1 MKKLVVLSLAGFL
14 ILAFGAVGYAQ
25 QLYELEKG
33 KPTIISTPGINN
45 PNFQQGNYQ
54 EMVVGEKPPVLEFKA
69 SGFIDVIYEM
79 NKNVQQAAPNPWYD
93 SSGGFLFGV
102 NRVFAPQNALGTIT
116 SGPLQGAPRGA
127 AFNNKQTYLETRA
140 RLRFDALMGK
150 QVSGTFI
157 FEIDA
162 TRWGERNGLG
172 AQRNQAGDWNADSAS
187 VEVKNA
193 FISFALPPIIP
204 VPVTINAGILPLVTR
219 PVVQYTDGT
228 GMNITF
234 KPDPAQITF
243 IWMKALENQDW
254 ASDDADVYGIQAK
267 VNVGTLT
274 LGGFLSYYNMNTYP
288 FQGSGSLNMYAVTPT
303 AFGNSAYNSNFVNPN
318 TADFSWWGLYLDGK
332 LGPVNINSDFVYD
345 YGYVVSHGT
354 TAVTNNP
361 FAERKVDYR
370 GWISRVAVDFPWEKF
385 NFGAVGLYASGSD
398 LKQTSSTGI
407 PGGGVATGV
416 AADGFTRKVSGY
428 VSPPN
433 AETVYDDEDLVI
445 YGTGANGINR
455 AGTGYQNNPATAV
468 GRNPYG
474 GTWFAKLYGQ
484 VKPTPW
490 YRVTL
495 FGMYIGDTTKHGNT
509 LTDAVNSNGTP
520 RDDKSIGWEIGLFND
535 IQIYRNLQLRAGGA
549 YLFAGKAFDY
559 KDQRIGAP
567 TTAPFSNVSVSNPWA
582 LAVKLLY
589 VF

>member
-1 MKKLVVLSLAGFL
+1 
-14 ILAFGAVGYAQ
+14 
-25 QLYELEKG
+25 
-33 KPTIISTPGINN
+33 
-45 PNFQQGNYQ
+45 
-54 EMVVGEKPPVLEFKA
+54 
-69 SGFIDVIYEM
+69 
-79 NKNVQQAAPNPWYD
+79 
-93 SSGGFLFGV
+93 
-102 NRVFAPQNALGTIT
+102 
-116 SGPLQGAPRGA
+116 
-127 AFNNKQTYLETRA
+127 
-140 RLRFDALMGK
+140 
-150 QVSGTFI
+150 
-157 FEIDA
+157 
-162 TRWGERNGLG
+162 
-172 AQRNQAGDWNADSAS
+172 
-187 VEVKNA
+187 
-193 FISFALPPIIP
+193 
-204 VPVTINAGILPLVTR
+204 
-219 PVVQYTDGT
+219 
-228 GMNITF
+228 
-234 KPDPAQITF
+234 
-243 IWMKALENQDW
+243 MKALENQDW

-288 FQGSGSLNMYAVTPT
+288 FQGSGSFNMYGFGPAQ
-303 AFGNSAYNSNFVNPN
+303 AGGNSAYNSSFINNN

-345 YGYVVSHGT
+345 YGYVVAHGT

-361 FAERKVDYR
+361 FSERKVDYR

-398 LKQTSSTGI
+398 LKQTSSTGN

-428 VSPPN
+428 MSPPN
-433 AETVYDDEDLVI
+433 AETVYDDEDLVV

-559 KDQRIGAP
+559 HDQRIGAISN
-567 TTAPFSNVSVSNPWA
+567 TNVSVSNPWA

>member
-1 MKKLVVLSLAGFL
+1 MKKLVVLSLVGL
-14 ILAFGAVGYAQ
+14 SILAFGAIGYAQ

-33 KPTIISTPGINN
+33 KPTIISQPGINN
-45 PNFQQGNYQ
+45 PPFQTQNYS
-54 EMVVGEKPPVLEFKA
+54 EVVVGEKPPVLEFKA
-69 SGFIDVIYEM
+69 SGFIDVIGEM
-79 NKNVQQAAPNPWYD
+79 NKNVPQMSPNPWTD
-93 SSGGFLFGV
+93 FSAGTLFGV
-102 NRVFAPQNALGTIT
+102 NRIFAPQSSLGTIT
-116 SGPLQGAPRGA
+116 SGALQGAPRGA
-127 AFNNKQTYLETRA
+127 AFNNKQSYMETRA

-193 FISFALPPIIP
+193 FITFALPPIIP

-228 GMNITF
+228 GINITF
-234 KPDPAQITF
+234 KPDPAQITL

-274 LGGFLSYYNMNTYP
+274 LGGYVSYYNMNTYP
-288 FQGSGSLNMYAVTPT
+288 FQSSGAFNMYAVNP
-303 AFGNSAYNSNFVNPN
+303 AAPGVAGGNSAYNSNYLINN
-318 TADFSWWGLYLDGK
+318 TADFSWWGLYVDGK
-332 LGPVNINSDFVYD
+332 VGPVNINTDFVYD
-345 YGYVVSHGT
+345 YGYVVAHGD
-354 TAVTNNP
+354 TAFTNNVLS
-361 FAERKVDYR
+361 ERKVDYR
-370 GWISRVAVDFPWEKF
+370 GWITRLAVDFPWEKF
-385 NFGAVGLYASGSD
+385 NFGVVGMYASGSD
-398 LKQTSSTGI
+398 LKQTSSTGM
-407 PGGGVATGV
+407 PGTTVAFGATNGYS
-416 AADGFTRKVSGY
+416 RKVSGY
-428 VSPPN
+428 VVPPN
-433 AETVYDDEDLVI
+433 SEHVWDDEDFII

-455 AGTGYQNNPATAV
+455 AGTGYNQNPANAV
-468 GRNPYG
+468 GRAAYG

-490 YRVTL
+490 YRITL
-495 FGMYIGDTTKHGNT
+495 FGMYIGDTTRHGNT
-509 LTDAVNSNGTP
+509 LTDAVNSDGTP
-520 RDDKSIGWEIGLFND
+520 RDDRAIGWEIGLFND
-535 IQIYRNLQLRAGGA
+535 IQIYRNLQLRAGGG

-559 KDQRIGAP
+559 HDQRVGAP
-567 TTAPFSNVSVSNPWA
+567 TYTNVPVSNPWA
-582 LAVKLLY
+582 LAVKLMY

>member
-1 MKKLVVLSLAGFL
+1 MKKFGVLSLAGFL

-33 KPTIISTPGINN
+33 KPGSPH
-45 PNFQQGNYQ
+45 PNFQAGNYQ

-69 SGFIDVIYEM
+69 SGFIDVIGEM
-79 NKNVQQAAPNPWYD
+79 NKNVPQMSPNAWTD
-93 SSGGFLFGV
+93 FSGGTLFGV
-102 NRVFAPQNALGTIT
+102 NRIFAPQSGLGTIT
-116 SGPLQGAPRGA
+116 AGPLTGAPRGA
-127 AFNNKQTYLETRA
+127 AWNTKQSYMETRA
-140 RLRFDALMGK
+140 RLRFDAVMGK
-150 QVSGTFI
+150 QVSGTIF

-193 FISFALPPIIP
+193 YITFALPPIIP

-254 ASDDADVYGIQAK
+254 ASDDADVYGVQAK
-267 VNVGTLT
+267 VNIGTLT
-274 LGGFLSYYNMNTYP
+274 LGGFMSYYNMNTYP
-288 FQGSGSLNMYAVTPT
+288 FQSSGSLTMYGVTP
-303 AFGNSAYNSNFVNPN
+303 AAGGNSAYNSNFINPN

-332 LGPVNINSDFVYD
+332 LGPVNINTDFVYD

-385 NFGAVGLYASGSD
+385 NFGAVGMYASGSD
-398 LKQTSSTGI
+398 LKQTSSTGM
-407 PGGGVATGV
+407 PGTAAGTGV
-416 AADGFTRKVSGY
+416 AADGFSRKVSGY
-428 VSPPN
+428 VVPPN
-433 AETVYDDEDLVI
+433 SEHVYDDEDLII

-455 AGTGYQNNPATAV
+455 AGTGYNQNPANAA
-468 GRNPYG
+468 GRSRLWWNLVCQTLWPGQTDSMVQGHCLWNVYRRHDE
-474 GTWFAKLYGQ
+474 TW
-484 VKPTPW
+484 
-490 YRVTL
+490 
-495 FGMYIGDTTKHGNT
+495 
-509 LTDAVNSNGTP
+509 
-520 RDDKSIGWEIGLFND
+520 
-535 IQIYRNLQLRAGGA
+535 
-549 YLFAGKAFDY
+549 
-559 KDQRIGAP
+559 
-567 TTAPFSNVSVSNPWA
+567 
-582 LAVKLLY
+582 
-589 VF
+589 